1 MSRIEGH
8 QDLIRD
14 DTNNS
19 IINSDTQSYLKAKS
33 MKDRIIKQTNEINN
47 LKSDVLE
54 MKDLL
59 IKLSERV
66 NGKNS
71 R

>member
-19 IINSDTQSYLKAKS
+19 IINSS
-33 MKDRIIKQTNEINN
+33 MTLPIILDSLYTGITTEI
-47 LKSDVLE
+47 
-54 MKDLL
+54 
-59 IKLSERV
+59 IFYPFR
-66 NGKNS
+66 
-71 R
+71 

>member
-33 MKDRIIKQTNEINN
+33 MKDRIIK
-47 LKSDVLE
+47 VLIIIV
-54 MKDLL
+54 L
-59 IKLSERV
+59 IH
-66 NGKNS
+66 
-71 R
+71 